1 MPNIESVQKPVMP
14 KHRRSVIRFSLW
26 SSGCATHAP
35 VRRKPWLVALAAGS
49 WLLVTAVAHSQTPSA
64 QPMVIGWEGK
74 VEVSRPGTSP
84 WDPARTN
91 QILQAGDLLRT
102 GARSRAI
109 VRLSSG
115 TDYRVGE
122 RSELRV
128 PADPGKRGVLNLL
141 KGVLYLF
148 HRDKPGEFPVE
159 TPSGYAAVLG
169 TEFVVS
175 VAEDGTTRLDLIDGQ
190 VVLTNQFGKLPLVS
204 GEAGLIEPGH
214 EPRRTAA
221 ISTVRA
227 VQWCLYYPGVLHL
240 NELSL
245 SAEEKTVLQPSL
257 AAYASGDLLQA
268 LAGYPAG
275 RQPGTDPERLYLTA
289 LLLSVGQIEEAE
301 KLLSAV
307 PAAGK
312 PGRLAASL
320 RQVISAVKQETSPAP
335 TAVGQA
341 ELASEWLALSYMEQ
355 AQSRLTEAL
364 AAARRAVEQAPGF
377 AFGWERVAELE
388 FSFGRIGPARAA
400 LERSLSLAPRNAQ
413 AVALNG
419 FLFAARNR
427 FTEAEAEFDR
437 AIALDSALG
446 NAWLGRGLMW
456 IHAGRS
462 EEGREDLQVA
472 ATVEPQRAALR
483 SYLGKGFAQSGDAE
497 RAGRELALAQKLDPK
512 DPTPW
517 LYSALLNQERN
528 RINEAIRDL
537 EQSQKLNTNRAVY
550 RSRLLLDQDRAA
562 RGANLAGIL
571 QDAGMTDVAAREA
584 SRAVNADYANYSSHF
599 FLANAYDALRDP
611 NQVNVRYETP
621 WLSEYLVAN
630 LLAPVGAG
638 TLSPMV
644 SQQEY
649 SKLFERDRVG
659 LVSSTEYSSNGDW
672 IQGAAVHGVSGNSG
686 FALEE
691 FYRSRNGQRRNND
704 LEQLSLSLQFKQQL
718 TPADGLYFQAVYY
731 NAEGGDLAQ
740 RYNPADAIVDVRVKE
755 TQEPLLLAGYHHE
768 WGPGSH
774 TLLLAGRLAD
784 NLHVGTTN
792 QGTLLLDSSFL
803 PATIQPILIEQA
815 YRSELEIYTGEAQ
828 QIWQGGEHTVIAGAR
843 FQAGDV
849 SAHNQP
855 GEAQGFPS
863 GFLLPQSQSV
873 DEDFARASAYL
884 YEQWQVVPVLR
895 LIGGVSY
902 DWLKAPVNFRFAP
915 LSMGEET
922 TEQVSPKAG
931 LIFTP
936 HPTTTLRAA
945 YAQSLGG
952 VSFDQSFAL
961 EPTQVAGFN
970 QAWRSLIPES
980 VAGANSGATFET
992 WGVALDEKFETGT
1005 YLGLSLEL
1013 LKSKVDRTVGIY
1025 ESFSLFLPA
1034 MPGDTREKLDYEE
1047 HSLVFTANQLIGRE
1061 WTLGGRYRLSRAVLH
1076 DDFVEIPT
1084 TATPIGNFQPSQR
1097 TESVLHQVDLYAL
1110 YTHASGFF
1118 GMAETA
1124 WYAQSN
1130 QGYSPDRPG
1139 DDFWQ
1144 FNLYVGYRFPRR
1156 RAEIKLGLLNITDQD
1171 YRLNPLNLTTEL
1183 PRDRTLMASVRFN
1196 F

>member
-1 MPNIESVQKPVMP
+1 V
-14 KHRRSVIRFSLW
+14 L
-26 SSGCATHAP
+26 
-35 VRRKPWLVALAAGS
+35 ALAAGS
-49 WLLVTAVAHSQTPSA
+49 WLFVAGSAHSQNTAPSS
-64 QPMVIGWEGK
+64 QPTVIGWEGK
-74 VEVSRPGTSP
+74 VEVSRLGTSP

-102 GARSRAI
+102 GERSRATI
-109 VRLSSG
+109 QLSPGTTKRL
-115 TDYRVGE
+115 GE
-122 RSELRV
+122 QSLLRV
-128 PADPGKRGVLNLL
+128 PTDPGKRGVLNLL

-159 TPSGYAAVLG
+159 TPTGYAAVLG

-175 VAEDGTTRLDLIDGQ
+175 VDERDGTTRLDLIDGQ
-190 VVLTNQFGKLPLVS
+190 VELTNQFGKLQLSS
-204 GEAGLIEPGH
+204 GEAGLIERGQG
-214 EPRRTAA
+214 PRRTAA
-221 ISTVRA
+221 INAVRV

-240 NELSL
+240 NELDL

-268 LAGYPAG
+268 LAGYPIG
-275 RQPGTDPERLYLTA
+275 RQPETEPEKIYLAT
-289 LLLSVGQIEEAE
+289 LLLSVGQVEEAE
-301 KLLSAV
+301 KFLSSISS
-307 PAAGK
+307 AGN

-320 RQVISAVKQETSPAP
+320 RQVISAVTLQTPVVPAALHDP
-335 TAVGQA
+335 A
-341 ELASEWLALSYMEQ
+341 LATEWLAASYAEQ
-355 AQSRLTEAL
+355 AQSRLIDAL
-364 AAARRAVEQAPGF
+364 AAARRAVEQAPEF
-377 AFGWERVAELE
+377 AFGWGRVAELE
-388 FSFGRIGPARAA
+388 FSFGRIGPAQVA

-419 FLFAARNR
+419 FLLAARNR

-446 NAWLGRGLMW
+446 NAWLGRGLVR
-456 IHAGRS
+456 IRHSRS
-462 EEGREDLQVA
+462 EEGRQDLLVA

-483 SYLGKGFAQSGDAE
+483 SYLGKAFAQGGDAE
-497 RAGRELALAQKLDPK
+497 RAGRELALAQKLDPL

-517 LYSALLNQERN
+517 LYSALLHQERN

-537 EQSQKLNTNRAVY
+537 EQSQELNANRAVY
-550 RSRLLLDQDRAA
+550 RSSLLLDQDQAV
-562 RGANLAGIL
+562 RGANLATIY

-584 SRAVNADYANYSSHF
+584 ARAVNADYANYSSHL
-599 FLANAYDALRDP
+599 FLANTYDALRDP

-659 LVSSTEYSSNGDW
+659 LVSSTEYLSNGDW
-672 IQGAAVHGVSGNSG
+672 TQGGAVYGVAGNSG

-718 TPADGLYFQAVYY
+718 TPADGVYFQAVYY
-731 NAEGGDLAQ
+731 NAEGGDLVQ
-740 RYNPADAIVDVRVKE
+740 RYDPASANVDVRVKE
-755 TQEPLLLAGYHHE
+755 TQDPLLLAGYHHE

-774 TLLLAGRLAD
+774 TLFLAGRLTD
-784 NLHVGTTN
+784 TLHVGTTN
-792 QGTLLLDSSFL
+792 QRTLFLDTAFL
-803 PATIQPILIEQA
+803 PGTIQPILIEQA

-828 QIWQGGEHTVIAGAR
+828 QIWQGGDHTVIAGAR
-843 FQAGDV
+843 FQAGDMD
-849 SAHNQP
+849 ARNQP
-855 GEAQGFPS
+855 GEVQGFPS
-863 GFLLPQSQSV
+863 GFVPAQPQMV

-884 YEQWQVVPVLR
+884 YEQWQVIPVLR

-915 LSMGEET
+915 LSQGEET
-922 TEQVSPKAG
+922 TDQVSPKAG

-936 HPTTTLRAA
+936 HRTTTLRAA

-992 WGVALDEKFETGT
+992 WGLALDEKFDTGT

-1025 ESFSLFLPA
+1025 ESFSFGVVT
-1034 MPGDTREKLDYEE
+1034 PGDTREKLDYEE
-1047 HSLVFTANQLIGRE
+1047 RSLVFTANQLIGRE
-1061 WTLGGRYRLSRAVLH
+1061 WTLGGRYRVSQAVLH
-1076 DDFVEIPT
+1076 DDLVEIPT
-1084 TATPIGNFQPSQR
+1084 TATPIGNFQASQR
-1097 TESVLHQVDLYAL
+1097 TESVLHHVDLYAL
-1110 YTHASGFF
+1110 YTHPSGFF
-1118 GMAETA
+1118 GMAESA

-1144 FNLYVGYRFPRR
+1144 FNVYVGYRFPRR

-1183 PRDRTLMASVRFN
+1183 LRDRTLMASVRFN